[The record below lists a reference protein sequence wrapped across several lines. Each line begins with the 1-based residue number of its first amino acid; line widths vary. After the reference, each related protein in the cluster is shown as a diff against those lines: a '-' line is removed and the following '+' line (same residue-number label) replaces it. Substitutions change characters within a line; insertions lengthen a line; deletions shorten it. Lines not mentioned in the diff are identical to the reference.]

1 MKVQHYQLLDYWLK
15 YFLLISK
22 IFFYLL
28 ADSTSLEKGAALL
41 NVALSDVFSL
51 LRHTHD
57 GYIGFTFTYS
67 FPDGV
72 T

>member
-1 MKVQHYQLLDYWLK
+1 MK

-22 IFFYLL
+22 IFFYPL

-57 GYIGFTFTYS
+57 GHTGFTFK
-67 FPDGV
+67 
-72 T
+72 